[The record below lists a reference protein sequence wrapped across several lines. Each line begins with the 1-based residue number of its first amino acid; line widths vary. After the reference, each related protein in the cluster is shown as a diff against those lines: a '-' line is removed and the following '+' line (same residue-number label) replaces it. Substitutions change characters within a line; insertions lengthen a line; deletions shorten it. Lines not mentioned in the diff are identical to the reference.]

1 MNDGFGARFRA
12 LITRPRDL
20 GAMIKERPG
29 WLVPAL
35 VMLGVMWLFTAAV
48 SHIAGPEQ
56 LELMRDSKIMQ
67 MMPEEQWQAQYR
79 DAMAPTLAK
88 RIGNGAAGGIGTCV
102 SAVVLAAL
110 LNLFAKL
117 SAGRGRFKQMLALV
131 FWTGLIPYGLG
142 IVLKYALVLAKESV
156 VGVSVGLAALL
167 PDPDY
172 TSFLY
177 QFLMTF
183 GDFTM
188 WWALAVLV
196 IGVEVVYEL
205 RRSTAAVVVLLPWVL
220 LSGVALIVGRLFM

>member
-1 MNDGFGARFRA
+1 MNDGFGARFKA

-20 GAMIKERPG
+20 GAMVKERPN
-29 WLVPAL
+29 WLAPAL
-35 VMLGVMWLFTAAV
+35 VILGVMWLFTGAV
-48 SHIAGPEQ
+48 THIAGPEQ
-56 LELMRDSKIMQ
+56 LELMRDSKLMK

-79 DAMAPTLAK
+79 DALAPSLLK
-88 RIGNGAAGGIGTCV
+88 RVGDGAAGGLGTCV
-102 SAVVLAAL
+102 AAIILASV

-117 SAGRGRFKQMLALV
+117 SGGKGRYKQMLALV
-131 FWTGLIPYGLG
+131 LWTGLIPFVFGS
-142 IVLKYALVLAKESV
+142 VLKFALVMVKESV

-172 TSFLY
+172 TSFLH
-177 QFLMTF
+177 QFLTTF

-205 RRSTAAVVVLLPWVL
+205 RRGTAVTVVLLPWAL

>member
-1 MNDGFGARFRA
+1 MNDGFGARCKA
-12 LITRPRDL
+12 LITQPRAL

-29 WLVPAL
+29 WLAPAL
-35 VMLGVMWLFTAAV
+35 VMLGVMWLFTGAI

-56 LELMRDSKIMQ
+56 LELMRDSKLMR
-67 MMPEEQWQAQYR
+67 MMPEEQWQEQYR
-79 DAMAPTLAK
+79 DAMAPTLLK
-88 RIGNGAAGGIGTCV
+88 RVGNGAAGGIGTCV

-117 SAGRGRFKQMLALV
+117 SAGKGRYKQMLSLV
-131 FWTGLIPYGLG
+131 FWTGLIPYVLG
-142 IVLKYALVLAKESV
+142 SVVRFALVLAKESV
-156 VGVSVGLAALL
+156 MGVSVGLAALL

-172 TSFLY
+172 TSLLY
-177 QFLMTF
+177 QFLMTY

-205 RRSTAAVVVLLPWVL
+205 RRGTAAIVVLLPWAL